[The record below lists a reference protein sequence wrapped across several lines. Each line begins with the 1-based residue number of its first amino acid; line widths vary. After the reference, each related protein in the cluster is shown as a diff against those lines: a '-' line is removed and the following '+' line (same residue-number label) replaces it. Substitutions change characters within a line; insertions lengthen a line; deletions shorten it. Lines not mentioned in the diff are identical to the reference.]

1 MLKAPEKL
9 AVLAW
14 RHDVALRESGPRVTM
29 RAAIMVGRY
38 SRAHQLKQAATF
50 LPATSL
56 TR

>member
-1 MLKAPEKL
+1 MLESPEKL